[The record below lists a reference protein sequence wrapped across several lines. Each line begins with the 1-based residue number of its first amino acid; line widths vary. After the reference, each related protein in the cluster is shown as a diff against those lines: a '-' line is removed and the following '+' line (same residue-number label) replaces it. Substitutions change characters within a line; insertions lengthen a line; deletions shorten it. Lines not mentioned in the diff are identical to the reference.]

1 MGAVRALWVHDAVGP
16 DGLRLDDVPVPPPD
30 VAAVR
35 VAVAGEVVRS
45 TGYARRDL
53 RDGPGGG
60 L

>member
-1 MGAVRALWVHDAVGP
+1 MGVVRALRAHEAVRP
-16 DGLRLDDVPVPPPD
+16 DGLRLDEVPVPPPD
-30 VAAVR
+30 